1 MRVRTSVQYRLRRHD
16 GAYRW
21 IDDTGI
27 PRFSRESAFL
37 GYIGSCA
44 DIHEYRE
51 MESEL
56 RRRLLENADLNRQ
69 ADSAALAAAIAHEIN
84 QPLGAMVSNG
94 SAGLRWLDRESPN
107 IERAK
112 ATLSNIV
119 QAGQRAAEI
128 IESLWAISKHENRT
142 RVRLSLNE
150 LIREVLSVVETEL
163 QNHNVAV
170 RTTLDDTI
178 PDVVADRV
186 QLHQVILNLIKNAIE
201 AMDSVDSNSR
211 LLYLKTERDL
221 SQDIVVTVQ
230 DSGPGIDPQ
239 NIKRIFDRFFTTKSH
254 GMGMGLAICRSIIEG
269 HNGRLWAEP
278 GTHQGSIFRIS
289 LPCNA

>member
-1 MRVRTSVQYRLRRHD
+1 
-16 GAYRW
+16 
-21 IDDTGI
+21 
-27 PRFSRESAFL
+27 
-37 GYIGSCA
+37 
-44 DIHEYRE
+44 

-119 QAGQRAAEI
+119 KAGQRAAEI

-142 RVRLSLNE
+142 HMPLSLND

-178 PDVVADRV
+178 PDVMADRV
-186 QLHQVILNLIKNAIE
+186 RLHQVILNLIKNAIE

-211 LLYLKTERDL
+211 LLHLKTERDKPENIL
-221 SQDIVVTVQ
+221 VTVQ

-239 NIKRIFDRFFTTKSH
+239 NMKRIFDRFFTTKTH
-254 GMGMGLAICRSIIEG
+254 GMGMGLAICRSTSKPTMVGFGQSRELSKVRFSG
-269 HNGRLWAEP
+269 FRCRATLNRRLS
-278 GTHQGSIFRIS
+278 TT
-289 LPCNA
+289 